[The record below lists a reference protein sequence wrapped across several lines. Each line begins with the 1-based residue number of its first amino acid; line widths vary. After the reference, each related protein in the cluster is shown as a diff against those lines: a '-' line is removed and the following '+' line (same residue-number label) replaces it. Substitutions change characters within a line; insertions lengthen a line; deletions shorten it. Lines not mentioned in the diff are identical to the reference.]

1 MKKLLAVVVLCLPAF
16 GQAMYSGP
24 GLYSGAG
31 QWGMFSGGSGIG
43 AALPIN
49 WVDSADI
56 CTTSTYDVTITL
68 GTTSGY
74 TTESIATLLAALNAW
89 ANDSDKWYH
98 IIVPAGWVL
107 HDSTFDSNNA
117 LLTLPAKAGATKCAV
132 VESSSPPTANQIL
145 CSHGLP
151 GYGGTRSP
159 GCTTDIGNLWTLRVD
174 SAPNSGY
181 YAIYACGG
189 NNQSWGN
196 TSCFS
201 GGSPNPANHILLRDM
216 EVTVAPG
223 AAQSGK
229 GSNAPELIKFEGSPQ
244 ALGVQYSYFH
254 GQDPGDVGQPSGAC
268 VQGSTYPTTPY
279 SDGGWLF
286 TGAVTASGATVT
298 VTAGDRLGMTASDGT
313 HSSGYPQAI
322 AGQANAFFINGSG
335 YTISNFVPG
344 VSDTVLTVF
353 SAPPALPAA
362 ATITATSITSNVLT
376 LTASNS
382 FSSGQLVYL
391 SGTSESY
398 LNGQTITVLSSGL
411 SASQF
416 EASFTHANFTNSS
429 EKSGASAGIAF
440 SLLNPATKYANGC
453 GDDVVEGV
461 GFGAANSWFEW
472 NYIEKIHW
480 WESESHAFSF
490 GFSGGP
496 IKVAHNWME
505 GGSNTLFSGGAAV
518 DVKGGPAND
527 VEIRGNF
534 LGRDLG
540 YRFLTASAGN
550 SPAPPF
556 GCGPVETPASNNTCL
571 MAWAVKNSLE
581 LKLGN
586 RVLVDG
592 NIICCSWAD
601 SQSGF
606 IVVSNP
612 RTTSGGTDAGVV
624 TNCGSP
630 PCPPATVIA
639 NLNLTNNWFSNGP
652 QGMELGTR
660 SLGPGDGGG
669 VSQPEDFIN
678 ISNNVWSNIGD
689 TNQWNAPGSELIDW
703 GGFGENDFLAVMSR
717 ASNVA
722 TATALPILLSTC
734 TAGASGCN
742 PVPVCG
748 SGCGT
753 QNNALGATS
762 VANLGSGV
770 ILVTLGS
777 RQDPY
782 VGQNV
787 TVYGPSGYTGT
798 FAITSAPNGGVATL
812 CSSPDNS
819 QPQPCIR
826 ADGTF
831 GNSFEYT
838 DLSAPAGT
846 LCSSAATCTA
856 AGYNFTMPSLAFR
869 YHDMSP
875 GDGTYISSCWNTNTN
890 TADTTYLAGGASF
903 VAAGSGT
910 SPTSL
915 VVSFPN
921 TGADDSTGYVVCDLG
936 NDAGHP
942 TNSTFAGNT
951 VLTPTGLSLNS
962 GGTARQHV
970 GNQLTGNAFA
980 TPVGQSPFAFTCSHV
995 TGEGNNALSEC
1006 WDINNLTEYGNLIVN
1021 QTSGTAPVV
1030 NSSYT
1035 DVWTNGTLGT
1045 GTANLSPNAGCSAGP
1060 VTGCMGWAGWTVTGG
1075 SGLTFPTGAC
1085 VYDGSN
1091 PLNCPL
1097 MGPPWSTNFTL
1108 SDLVLLAGSS
1118 YAATNITTINTAAT
1132 QTEFVCPAGAN
1143 CGTHG
1148 PWPD

>member
-24 GLYSGAG
+24 GSYSGAG

-107 HDSTFDSNNA
+107 HGSTFDSNNA

-480 WESESHAFSF
+480 WGSESHAFSF

-601 SQSGF
+601 SESGF
-606 IVVSNP
+606 IVLSNP

-624 TNCGSP
+624 TNCGSA

-742 PVPVCG
+742 LVPVCG

-753 QNNALGATS
+753 QNNAPRGDQCRQSGQRRDSSHPRFSPRPLCRAERDGLRAFGIYRKIRHHQRAEWWCRHSLFFAGQLPATALHTGRRHLRELLR
-762 VANLGSGV
+762 VHGFIRTSGHPM
-770 ILVTLGS
+770 LVGRDLHS
-777 RQDPY
+777 
-782 VGQNV
+782 
-787 TVYGPSGYTGT
+787 SGIQLHHAHPGIPLPRHEPRRWDLYFFVLEHEYEHGGHDL
-798 FAITSAPNGGVATL
+798 SCRGRELCRGGV
-812 CSSPDNS
+812 
-819 QPQPCIR
+819 R
-826 ADGTF
+826 HVADF
-831 GNSFEYT
+831 
-838 DLSAPAGT
+838 
-846 LCSSAATCTA
+846 
-856 AGYNFTMPSLAFR
+856 
-869 YHDMSP
+869 
-875 GDGTYISSCWNTNTN
+875 
-890 TADTTYLAGGASF
+890 AGGF
-903 VAAGSGT
+903 VPQHGGRRFDGLRRVRLGKRCR
-910 SPTSL
+910 P
-915 VVSFPN
+915 PN
-921 TGADDSTGYVVCDLG
+921 E
-936 NDAGHP
+936 
-942 TNSTFAGNT
+942 
-951 VLTPTGLSLNS
+951 
-962 GGTARQHV
+962 QHV
-970 GNQLTGNAFA
+970 RR
-980 TPVGQSPFAFTCSHV
+980 
-995 TGEGNNALSEC
+995 
-1006 WDINNLTEYGNLIVN
+1006 
-1021 QTSGTAPVV
+1021 
-1030 NSSYT
+1030 
-1035 DVWTNGTLGT
+1035 
-1045 GTANLSPNAGCSAGP
+1045 
-1060 VTGCMGWAGWTVTGG
+1060 
-1075 SGLTFPTGAC
+1075 
-1085 VYDGSN
+1085 
-1091 PLNCPL
+1091 
-1097 MGPPWSTNFTL
+1097 
-1108 SDLVLLAGSS
+1108 
-1118 YAATNITTINTAAT
+1118 
-1132 QTEFVCPAGAN
+1132 
-1143 CGTHG
+1143 
-1148 PWPD
+1148 